1 MNGIFSDR
9 VKKVLQLAR
18 SAAVSIGNDQVGT
31 EHLLIGLIREGSG
44 IAIAALKKMNVDTNQ
59 MASEIEAIMRST
71 NGTITIGSNQMIPFT
86 GRAKAV
92 LQVSANEAKEMNE
105 KYIGTEHLLLAI
117 IKISDSIASATLSRY
132 DVTYDKLKD
141 EIIAIKQDVQASS
154 SSSPIDGNDISEGGT
169 PFARPGTRSK
179 TPILEHFSRDL
190 TEQARRHALDRKSTR
205 LNSSH

>member
-18 SAAVSIGNDQVGT
+18 STAVSIGNDQVGT

-59 MASEIEAIMRST
+59 MASEIETIMRST

-92 LQVSANEAKEMNE
+92 LQVSANEAKEM
-105 KYIGTEHLLLAI
+105 IG
-117 IKISDSIASATLSRY
+117 
-132 DVTYDKLKD
+132 
-141 EIIAIKQDVQASS
+141 
-154 SSSPIDGNDISEGGT
+154 
-169 PFARPGTRSK
+169 
-179 TPILEHFSRDL
+179 
-190 TEQARRHALDRKSTR
+190 
-205 LNSSH
+205 

>member
-132 DVTYDKLKD
+132 DVTYDK
-141 EIIAIKQDVQASS
+141 
-154 SSSPIDGNDISEGGT
+154 
-169 PFARPGTRSK
+169 
-179 TPILEHFSRDL
+179 
-190 TEQARRHALDRKSTR
+190 
-205 LNSSH
+205 